1 MICQDMLEL
10 MWLVKSVISCE
21 PDKWVDFLV
30 ILGTLLLYEG
40 LLWHWGIT
48 EMVAVLPMTF
58 SSLFLEGDYFNF
70 LWRDIVRRL

>member
-1 MICQDMLEL
+1 MLEL

-40 LLWHWGIT
+40 LL
-48 EMVAVLPMTF
+48 
-58 SSLFLEGDYFNF
+58 
-70 LWRDIVRRL
+70 